1 MEFEERV
8 SRGAVISP
16 VQCLEYL
23 VIVTSGSAEVCG
35 AVERRGGG
43 ERKRQTH
50 GDDIGVAY
58 DSIGQREG
66 DDDLEF
72 ERGHVTVHG
81 DFLQCVEEAEVAA
94 LGWRFGRC
102 PDCAQEGSW
111 LGEACYTMSTG
122 EGLLLTALVD
132 DVERGVRDVVVFEQV
147 FGRA

>member
-8 SRGAVISP
+8 SRGAIISP
-16 VQCLEYL
+16 MQCLEYL
-23 VIVTSGSAEVCG
+23 VICHIRISRGV
-35 AVERRGGG
+35 RRGGEG
-43 ERKRQTH
+43 GGKRQTH
-50 GDDIGVAY
+50 GDDVGVTY

-102 PDCAQEGSW
+102 RDCTQRVVVVRRGM
-111 LGEACYTMSTG
+111 LYHVVGE
-122 EGLLLTALVD
+122 LLTALID

>member
-16 VQCLEYL
+16 MQCLEYL
-23 VIVTSGSAEVCG
+23 DIVASESAEVCG
-35 AVERRGGG
+35 AVERRGREG
-43 ERKRQTH
+43 KRQTH
-50 GDDIGVAY
+50 GDDVGVAY

-66 DDDLEF
+66 DDDLEL

-102 PDCAQEGSW
+102 PDCAQEGGW

-122 EGLLLTALVD
+122 EGLLTALVD

>member
-1 MEFEERV
+1 MRW
-8 SRGAVISP
+8 RG
-16 VQCLEYL
+16 E
-23 VIVTSGSAEVCG
+23 G
-35 AVERRGGG
+35 GGG

-50 GDDIGVAY
+50 GDDVGVAY

-102 PDCAQEGSW
+102 PDCAQEGW
-111 LGEACYTMSTG
+111 L
-122 EGLLLTALVD
+122 VR
-132 DVERGVRDVVVFEQV
+132 RGMLCHGDGGGAAAYCAR
-147 FGRA
+147 R